1 MELFGIP
8 SRRKNSEIKYV
19 PTFREGL
26 SFEATYFEVIFP
38 VCFGGLLR
46 AIFSC
51 RTSSKFLKCS
61 RGSEVTVTAGI
72 DHIKGTCMWSWNDG
86 YGRFPST
93 PAAGTLVVGTMSSMA
108 VDTGT
113 WHSGSSFRT
122 MMSR

>member
-38 VCFGGLLR
+38 VCFEGLLR

-72 DHIKGTCMWSWNDG
+72 DHIKGGLACGLGMTV
-86 YGRFPST
+86 T
-93 PAAGTLVVGTMSSMA
+93 AG
-108 VDTGT
+108 
-113 WHSGSSFRT
+113 FRPH
-122 MMSR
+122 RQLALW